1 MPDGEIK
8 KHSEIGAVEFLL
20 KHIRRK
26 DFSQHYRHAI
36 QLLQETDERSRRI
49 MIQYLIERADVPEA
63 ELLKTVL
70 EYLPQDEEL
79 IMTVAEQIGKRYF
92 HDGMQQG
99 IQQGAQQGVVEV
111 AKKLKP
117 STRGELEITELHNWY
132 LKKGE
137 LKVDLVRGE
146 WIDMGT
152 LDSLLKASNW
162 AKKQV
167 EK

>member
-1 MPDGEIK
+1 MEKPKKFLSNYAITGLYIYDNRVIEI
-8 KHSEIGAVEFLL
+8 
-20 KHIRRK
+20 
-26 DFSQHYRHAI
+26 
-36 QLLQETDERSRRI
+36 
-49 MIQYLIERADVPEA
+49 
-63 ELLKTVL
+63 
-70 EYLPQDEEL
+70 
-79 IMTVAEQIGKRYF
+79 
-92 HDGMQQG
+92 
-99 IQQGAQQGVVEV
+99 

-117 STRGELEITELHNWY
+117 SARGELEITDLHNWY